1 MSQAVIRPAPVRKSV
16 TVAADPARAFKV
28 FTADIGL
35 WWPPTHTIGATP
47 ATSSVIEPGVGG
59 RCYGIGEDGAQ
70 AHWGDVLVWSPP
82 DRVVLAWRVT
92 TQWTYDPDL
101 TTEVDV
107 TFTAVGEG
115 RTRVDLEH
123 RHLERL
129 GEGAE
134 GARETFESPNG
145 WGRILDLYK
154 TVVETA

>member
-1 MSQAVIRPAPVRKSV
+1 MTQTIRPAPVRKSV
-16 TVAADPARAFKV
+16 TVAADLALAFKV
-28 FTADIGL
+28 FTADIGR
-35 WWPPTHTIGATP
+35 WWPPSHTIGSTP
-47 ATSSVIEPGVGG
+47 AKSTVIEPGVGG
-59 RCYGIGEDGAQ
+59 RCYGVGEDDAE

-82 DRVVLAWRVT
+82 DRLVIAWRVT

-107 TFTAVGEG
+107 TFTAVEGG

-134 GARETFESPNG
+134 GARATFESPNG
-145 WGRILDLYK
+145 WGLILDLYK
-154 TVVETA
+154 AVVEAA

>member
-1 MSQAVIRPAPVRKSV
+1 MSQAIIRPAPVRKSV

-82 DRVVLAWRVT
+82 DQIVIAWRVT

-107 TFTAVGEG
+107 RFTAVGEG

-134 GARETFESPNG
+134 QARATFESPNG
-145 WGRILDLYK
+145 WGKILDQYK
-154 TVVETA
+154 AVVEAA